1 MALFVDD
8 GDRSGGV
15 AVLLGVALRA
25 VGGVWM
31 PLGSGG
37 VFWRSYGRVLKSA
50 AVMRRC
56 GYYLPAACCLLPAA
70 CCLLLPDL

>member
-25 VGGVWM
+25 LGGVWSA
-31 PLGSGG
+31 SGAWW
-37 VFWRSYGRVLKSA
+37 VLQRFYGRVLL
-50 AVMRRC
+50 R
-56 GYYLPAACCLLPAA
+56 L
-70 CCLLLPDL
+70 